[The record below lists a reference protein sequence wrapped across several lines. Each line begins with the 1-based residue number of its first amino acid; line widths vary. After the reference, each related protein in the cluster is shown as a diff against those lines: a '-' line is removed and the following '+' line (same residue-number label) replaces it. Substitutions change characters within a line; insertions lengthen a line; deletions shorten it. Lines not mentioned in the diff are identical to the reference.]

1 LDFGM
6 DSVMLFRVKRL
17 LLYMHRL
24 EVEVV
29 MIILVMSLVC
39 VMSLIGVLI
48 TSAVIVLA
56 STAPLLVIEVTLLM
70 RVVGIAMHGVA
81 VVTLSIV
88 LANELVNGRNHNS
101 LVVDD
106 SLVVDWDLVV
116 VDSLVVDWE
125 FVVAVISMGNLISG
139 VLWGNVVR
147 LMMGRHDDMLTLVVA

>member
-1 LDFGM
+1 MVLDFGM
-6 DSVMLFRVKRL
+6 DSVMFFRVKRL
-17 LLYMHRL
+17 LLCMHRL

-29 MIILVMSLVC
+29 MIIIVNSSVF

-56 STAPLLVIEVTLLM
+56 SAAPLLVIEVTHLM

-81 VVTLSIV
+81 VVTLNHNS
-88 LANELVNGRNHNS
+88 LVVDDGLVDNS

-116 VDSLVVDWE
+116 
-125 FVVAVISMGNLISG
+125 AVITMGNLISG

-147 LMMGRHDDMLTLVVA
+147 LMMGRHDDVLTLVVA